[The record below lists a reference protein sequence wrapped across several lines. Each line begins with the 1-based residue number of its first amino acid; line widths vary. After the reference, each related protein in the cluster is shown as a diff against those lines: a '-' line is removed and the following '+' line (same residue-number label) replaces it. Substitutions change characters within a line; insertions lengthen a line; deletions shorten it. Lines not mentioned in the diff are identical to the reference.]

1 MAESP
6 VALVLVGT
14 NHRHAPIGVR
24 EELAARTHGRDLIEA
39 MAAEDPVLEAV
50 GLSTCNRCEI
60 AMVRNDWPSSF
71 RPITSP
77 AWPLLPEVM

>member
-1 MAESP
+1 VAESP

-39 MAAEDPVLEAV
+39 MAAEDAVLV
-50 GLSTCNRCEI
+50 DLFVSTCNR
-60 AMVRNDWPSSF
+60 
-71 RPITSP
+71 
-77 AWPLLPEVM
+77 